1 MSEKRSL
8 MIAGAGTAT
17 FLALAG
23 QVAAT
28 AMRAPSPLE
37 TVLFGAL
44 EIVFVSAAVY
54 WLAQQAAERSFRE
67 SRREAGFGALRR
79 IREAGET
86 LERLESIVRGKKE
99 LIARHGKL
107 DQALTLEYLDHILS
121 VAGEL
126 RGKVLASETLAAH
139 FGGLETPEEAA
150 GAAVAAGAARAAVPA
165 AVGAGRARNGHAEP
179 RAKAPGRAPAKS
191 EANGVPRK
199 TASLV

>member
-1 MSEKRSL
+1 MGMSEKRSL
-8 MIAGAGTAT
+8 MIAGAGAAT

-37 TVLFGAL
+37 TVLFGSL

-139 FGGLETPEEAA
+139 FGGLETP
-150 GAAVAAGAARAAVPA
+150 AVAAGAVRPAVPA
-165 AVGAGRARNGHAEP
+165 AASAGRARNGHAEP